1 MAASADLRASGRS
14 HVSLA
19 ALSAA
24 GARIRTGKGASM
36 EANIRERRDDRWQRF
51 LQALTQLAREAQT
64 DDQPEAAQGAVRSS
78 LEALLKDMREFGFK

>member
-1 MAASADLRASGRS
+1 
-14 HVSLA
+14 
-19 ALSAA
+19 
-24 GARIRTGKGASM
+24 M

-64 DDQPEAAQGAVRSS
+64 GAQPEAAQSAVRSS